1 MRFDAPIG
9 MFPIIIFQSRYGGV
23 YEGGL
28 WFAIE
33 QCDDPTETLLGAYGD
48 DDECVAWFTENDHAV
63 GVGATPNEA
72 YTMLLAKSVER
83 HQPTVE

>member
-1 MRFDAPIG
+1 MRFDAPTG
-9 MFPIIIFQSRYGGV
+9 MFPIVIFQSRYGGV

-28 WFAIE
+28 WFAVE
-33 QCDDPTETLLGAYGD
+33 QCDNPTETLLGAHGD
-48 DDECVAWFTENDHAV
+48 DEECVEWFTEHDHAV

-72 YTMLLAKSVER
+72 YIMLLAKSVAR